1 MAKKKKVQVIEE
13 PKVEVTF
20 TKDNDGFVTISQPL
34 TPNLED
40 LLKEKLGAK

>member
-1 MAKKKKVQVIEE
+1 MAKKKKVQIIEE

-20 TKDNDGFVTISQPL
+20 TKNDDGFITISQPL

-40 LLKEKLGAK
+40 LLKEKSSAK